1 MMKNLSFY
9 LNKISAYTES
19 RVDVEKIVECQ
30 DKLGFT
36 FPDEYLKFVRQYGYL
51 EYEGRVILGVSD
63 SEETMYDM
71 TMDLREKVSSFPSNM
86 IVIEAL
92 GIDNRFILLDD
103 KGVVYE
109 YDLVSLEK
117 IYNSFETFVI
127 CDVLNAETEDIAT
140 RLIAIC
146 ELLIEAYE
154 YHKEWANHLYK
165 RISKLY
171 GPVME
176 ICYQFEKKEL
186 DIIEKEIFQVEYQL
200 LNNSLQTIQEFDS
213 YTQKDYLLCYLD
225 IASVLDEFDFSYV
238 NKYIKYVVSNFKPLN
253 QENGELQQKLLT
265 LLISNDSK
273 EEEKLMEETKQ
284 LENEGGEQVIPT
296 PADDNAILEKLD
308 ALQQAM
314 QGLQECFDA
323 KIAQDTHKNGL
334 FDNMH
339 KELTRYQN
347 GAMDKIVDTIALD
360 IIQLV
365 DTTKGHLRVYEKKEP
380 NEENYKRLLRIVKGI
395 TEDLQDILYRQSIE
409 AYRVEGHE
417 VDVRR
422 QKIIQTIP
430 TDDQSKD
437 NLVAVRAADGYEKD
451 GKVLRPERI
460 KIFKYSTEATNKS
473 DEN

>member
-1 MMKNLSFY
+1 MKNLSFY

>member
-1 MMKNLSFY
+1 MMSFGNDFLELISVMWDIEQFDMWIPREHGSVAYLLDRLSLTDNYKKKYDELYALAKNKNANEFAMKATL
-9 LNKISAYTES
+9 E
-19 RVDVEKIVECQ
+19 IVELSKM
-30 DKLGFT
+30 DARVSEE
-36 FPDEYLKFVRQYGYL
+36 DIRDL
-51 EYEGRVILGVSD
+51 ELIFAQQEEDYRNQKMLGVG
-63 SEETMYDM
+63 
-71 TMDLREKVSSFPSNM
+71 
-86 IVIEAL
+86 IVKQKYMPDWFFELFHGYIT
-92 GIDNRFILLDD
+92 
-103 KGVVYE
+103 
-109 YDLVSLEK
+109 LEK
-117 IYNSFETFVI
+117 LKRET
-127 CDVLNAETEDIAT
+127 
-140 RLIAIC
+140 AILKYC
-146 ELLIEAYE
+146 ELTE
-154 YHKEWANHLYK
+154 
-165 RISKLY
+165 
-171 GPVME
+171 
-176 ICYQFEKKEL
+176 
-186 DIIEKEIFQVEYQL
+186 
-200 LNNSLQTIQEFDS
+200 
-213 YTQKDYLLCYLD
+213 
-225 IASVLDEFDFSYV
+225 
-238 NKYIKYVVSNFKPLN
+238 NK
-253 QENGELQQKLLT
+253 
-265 LLISNDSK
+265 SK
-273 EEEKLMEETKQ
+273 EEAKEIYEKLESCSDILNEFYFFIKNERFKSFYPIAEENLTAHILCESLDLSPLEGYLYLMFIRKEPENALAEYKAKLETLSNKNKNKVEEQIPMEETKQ
-284 LENEGGEQVIPT
+284 VEVENEGGEEVIPT
-296 PADDNAILEKLD
+296 PSDDNAVLEKLE

-314 QGLQECFDA
+314 QGLQECFDS
-323 KIAQDTHKNGL
+323 KIATDTHKNGL

-460 KIFKYSTEATNKS
+460 KIFKYSTEATNNS

>member
-1 MMKNLSFY
+1 MKDLSFY

-19 RVDVEKIVECQ
+19 GVDFEKIEEYQ
-30 DKLGFT
+30 DKLGFA
-36 FPDEYLKFVRQYGYL
+36 FPDEYLNFVRRYGYL

-63 SEETMYDM
+63 SEETTYDV
-71 TMDLREKVSSFPSNM
+71 TTDLREKVSSFPSNM

-109 YDLVSLEK
+109 YDLVSLKK
-117 IYNSFETFVI
+117 IYSSFETFVI
-127 CDVLNAETEDIAT
+127 CDILNAEMEDIAT
-140 RLIAIC
+140 RLIAVC
-146 ELLIEAYE
+146 ELLIEAYD

-176 ICYQFEKKEL
+176 ICYQFENKEL
-186 DIIEKEIFQVEYQL
+186 DIIEKEIFQVEYRL
-200 LNNSLQTIQEFDS
+200 LNNSLQTVQEFDH

-225 IASVLDEFDFSYV
+225 IASVLNGFDFSYV
-238 NKYIKYVVSNFKPLN
+238 NKYIKYVVSNINPSN
-253 QENGELQQKLLT
+253 QENNELQQKLLAI
-265 LLISNDSK
+265 LIFNDSK

-284 LENEGGEQVIPT
+284 LENEGGEKVIPT
-296 PADDNAILEKLD
+296 PSDDNAVLEKLEV
-308 ALQQAM
+308 LQQAM
-314 QGLQECFDA
+314 QALQECFDS
-323 KIAQDTHKNGL
+323 KIATDAHKNGL

-380 NEENYKRLLRIVKGI
+380 NEENYKRLLRIIKGV

-460 KIFKYSTEATNKS
+460 KIFKYSTEATNNS